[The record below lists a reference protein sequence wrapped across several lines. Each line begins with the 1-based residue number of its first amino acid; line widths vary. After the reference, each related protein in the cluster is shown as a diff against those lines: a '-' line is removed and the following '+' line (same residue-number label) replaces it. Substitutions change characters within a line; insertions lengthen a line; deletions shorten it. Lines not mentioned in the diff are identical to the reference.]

1 MSHKI
6 PPRHLCQ
13 TTAKM
18 PDRWRFAKYLTNA
31 TAHNKRNDQLG
42 PETDC
47 LNGLCRPG
55 HVRIFFVA
63 SVLPAPLSPEIMI
76 DLVTASIKI
85 KEKPNHVAHVAPQ
98 CSHGDWFRASL
109 SIVVYAAAATEN
121 RCGGRSDSS
130 PDPPSLMFT
139 TAPLPCI
146 QQDLHRLLR
155 PAAADRSR

>member
-42 PETDC
+42 
-47 LNGLCRPG
+47 
-55 HVRIFFVA
+55 HVRIRFVA